1 MNRWKM
7 NKLGFVNFWLYDH
20 EEFQIKDGH
29 ILLRGDNAS
38 GKSITTQSF
47 IPFLLDGNKSPERL
61 DPFGSRDRK
70 MEFYLLGDGEREEST
85 GYLYLE
91 FKKADTEEYLTI
103 GVGMRAQ
110 KGKGIDFWGF
120 CLCDGRRIGTG
131 GVSLYEKIGGQML
144 PLSKQKLRNLIGD
157 ENNWAEAPGVYKQ
170 LVNDR
175 VFQFRDIRQYEQLI
189 QLLIK
194 VRTPKLSKEAFRPS
208 EVKKILNESLQV
220 LTDEDL
226 SAMVSTMERMDALED
241 TLRDFQ
247 TALRDAAII
256 RNEYSRYNQYILGR
270 KGQAYLQAHNNALRL
285 RNQLQDAKEAL
296 EQLEQEFRD
305 QAQKQKDAESL
316 FQQAKAQYAALGE
329 DGLES
334 QRKRMEEEEA
344 ACSQFAEQLA
354 EERRQLENLHSI
366 IDRCEVDLRQ
376 KERQLSEAQ
385 DQLEC
390 GIREL
395 NGQNELLALGEEHQ
409 QYARALRQ
417 RSPRAES
424 HSLSAALQQRK
435 KHIGQVLACFR
446 ELSQAKETYDEA
458 CQALDEADAAEI
470 QAKGALRD
478 GQLLEQQE
486 RDNLLEAVARWQDS
500 SQELRLSTE
509 ELPSLKRMVVQY
521 RSPADWAEVSRF
533 VGSRYLERLGGLQ
546 GEKNKEELQLKE
558 LRRAREEIRK
568 TLTLLRG
575 QPEPIPPRREQIQA
589 TRVQLMMR
597 GIPHAA
603 FYEVVDFA
611 PELGQSQRDLLEA
624 QLADAGILDALV
636 VPQEHLEEIRE
647 LLQEYPDRFLSPE
660 PPVGDPVTSLFPD
673 GDLRFRETVLAC
685 LRGISRSDLRAGTA
699 LLPDGRF
706 RCGTVHGHSCAE
718 GPAGFVGAAARRA
731 NRERQIR
738 EWEERLERAE
748 ALEREKK
755 AEVEALERRLARLK
769 EEREQ
774 LPAVVDLDH
783 ALEMLAQAQEELSEA
798 EARKERCLD
807 QERSAKQVVAL
818 LEQQSRELSRGLPYM
833 RTEEAYEEALN
844 AAESYQ
850 ALLGSLGIS
859 YSDLLHAVDA
869 VEWTED
875 RIAEL
880 RDQADTQSRTNAQT
894 RKQMEVSQARVRVI
908 QEFLS
913 RPENRARVQ
922 RRAELDREMEDQQER
937 MSDAGKRCAALE
949 AEQRGKREQLQQRN
963 ELLRGAVIEEDD
975 LEKYFGEDL
984 RLSLCSVSDG
994 PLEQQAE
1001 EACGKVRP
1009 EDRERTLERMG
1020 EALRN
1025 NYQQHNNTLLKYQ
1038 PKIELTFDDA
1048 ARPGMLRQRLCI
1060 SLQWEG
1066 KELSLYGFIQELQ
1079 TKIELTAALL
1089 EEKDRELFENILA
1102 ETISHKLRAR
1112 IEESQQW
1119 TKNMTDLMGTL
1130 KTSMG
1135 LTFRLDWKAKKAE
1148 GESQL
1153 DTEQLVRLLNKDRA
1167 LLTREDSQR
1176 VSMHFRAKVKQARQ
1190 DAALEGQMV
1199 SYADLIRDVLDY
1211 RAWYE
1216 FHLLYERDGEPRKEL
1231 TDRAFNKFSGGEKA
1245 MAMYVPLFAAVS
1257 AQYQKGGPHCPM
1269 LLALDEAFAGV
1280 DERNI
1285 SAMFELVGVLDFDYI
1300 MNSQALWGCYANVK
1314 SLDIAEL
1321 HRPGNASVVT
1331 ILHYHWNGAQRVLE
1345 GDGR

>member
-1 MNRWKM
+1 
-7 NKLGFVNFWLYDH
+7 
-20 EEFQIKDGH
+20 
-29 ILLRGDNAS
+29 
-38 GKSITTQSF
+38 
-47 IPFLLDGNKSPERL
+47 
-61 DPFGSRDRK
+61 
-70 MEFYLLGDGEREEST
+70 
-85 GYLYLE
+85 
-91 FKKADTEEYLTI
+91 
-103 GVGMRAQ
+103 
-110 KGKGIDFWGF
+110 
-120 CLCDGRRIGTG
+120 
-131 GVSLYEKIGGQML
+131 
-144 PLSKQKLRNLIGD
+144 
-157 ENNWAEAPGVYKQ
+157 
-170 LVNDR
+170 
-175 VFQFRDIRQYEQLI
+175 
-189 QLLIK
+189 
-194 VRTPKLSKEAFRPS
+194 
-208 EVKKILNESLQV
+208 
-220 LTDEDL
+220 
-226 SAMVSTMERMDALED
+226 
-241 TLRDFQ
+241 
-247 TALRDAAII
+247 
-256 RNEYSRYNQYILGR
+256 
-270 KGQAYLQAHNNALRL
+270 
-285 RNQLQDAKEAL
+285 
-296 EQLEQEFRD
+296 
-305 QAQKQKDAESL
+305 
-316 FQQAKAQYAALGE
+316 
-329 DGLES
+329 
-334 QRKRMEEEEA
+334 
-344 ACSQFAEQLA
+344 
-354 EERRQLENLHSI
+354 
-366 IDRCEVDLRQ
+366 
-376 KERQLSEAQ
+376 
-385 DQLEC
+385 
-390 GIREL
+390 
-395 NGQNELLALGEEHQ
+395 
-409 QYARALRQ
+409 
-417 RSPRAES
+417 
-424 HSLSAALQQRK
+424 
-435 KHIGQVLACFR
+435 
-446 ELSQAKETYDEA
+446 
-458 CQALDEADAAEI
+458 
-470 QAKGALRD
+470 
-478 GQLLEQQE
+478 
-486 RDNLLEAVARWQDS
+486 
-500 SQELRLSTE
+500 
-509 ELPSLKRMVVQY
+509 
-521 RSPADWAEVSRF
+521 
-533 VGSRYLERLGGLQ
+533 
-546 GEKNKEELQLKE
+546 
-558 LRRAREEIRK
+558 
-568 TLTLLRG
+568 
-575 QPEPIPPRREQIQA
+575 
-589 TRVQLMMR
+589 
-597 GIPHAA
+597 
-603 FYEVVDFA
+603 
-611 PELGQSQRDLLEA
+611 
-624 QLADAGILDALV
+624 
-636 VPQEHLEEIRE
+636 
-647 LLQEYPDRFLSPE
+647 
-660 PPVGDPVTSLFPD
+660 
-673 GDLRFRETVLAC
+673 
-685 LRGISRSDLRAGTA
+685 
-699 LLPDGRF
+699 
-706 RCGTVHGHSCAE
+706 
-718 GPAGFVGAAARRA
+718 
-731 NRERQIR
+731 
-738 EWEERLERAE
+738 
-748 ALEREKK
+748 
-755 AEVEALERRLARLK
+755 
-769 EEREQ
+769 
-774 LPAVVDLDH
+774 
-783 ALEMLAQAQEELSEA
+783 
-798 EARKERCLD
+798 
-807 QERSAKQVVAL
+807 
-818 LEQQSRELSRGLPYM
+818 M

-913 RPENRARVQ
+913 RPENRARAQ

-1001 EACGKVRP
+1001 EAYGKVRP
-1009 EDRERTLERMG
+1009 EDRERTPERMG

-1038 PKIELTFDDA
+1038 PKIELVFDDA